1 MDKNTFTQ
9 KVLECEET
17 LYRVSMSI
25 LKNEQ
30 DCEDAVQDTILA
42 AYGNLSSLRNEEYFK
57 TWLVR
62 ILINNCNKQ
71 LKRRKRTILT
81 EELPEHAEEE
91 NSSAYEVRDALD
103 SLPPKVRIVMVMYY
117 IEGFS
122 VKEIKQI
129 LNIPE
134 GTVKSRMAKGRKE
147 LSVRLTEK

>member
-42 AYGNLSSLRNEEYFK
+42 AYKNLSSLRQEEYFK

-62 ILINNCNKQ
+62 ILYNNCNKQ
-71 LKRRKRTILT
+71 LKRRKRTVLT
-81 EELPEHAEEE
+81 EELPEPANEE
-91 NSSAYEVRDALD
+91 NDSAYEVRAALD
-103 SLPPKVRIVMVMYY
+103 SLSPKVRIVMVMHY

-134 GTVKSRMAKGRKE
+134 GTVKSRLSKGRNE
-147 LSVRLTEK
+147 LKIKLTEK

>member
-42 AYGNLSSLRNEEYFK
+42 AYKNLSSLRQEEYFK

-62 ILINNCNKQ
+62 ILYNNCNKQ
-71 LKRRKRTILT
+71 LKRRKRTVLT
-81 EELPEHAEEE
+81 GELPEPANEE
-91 NSSAYEVRDALD
+91 NDSAHEVRDALD
-103 SLPPKVRIVMVMYY
+103 SLPPKVRIVMVMHY

-122 VKEIKQI
+122 VKETKEI

-134 GTVKSRMAKGRKE
+134 GTVKSRLSKGRNE
-147 LSVRLTEK
+147 LKIKLTEK